1 MLMNIYLNYC
11 EFGCVSIYPIG
22 SLIGMRYGV
31 KINHLHV
38 EYTVNPQAGYLK
50 EQGIIHVQ
58 FFVEHLIAG
67 R

>member
-1 MLMNIYLNYC
+1 MIVNLDGC
-11 EFGCVSIYPIG
+11 QFGMS
-22 SLIGMRYGV
+22 YGV

-38 EYTVNPQAGYLK
+38 EYTVNPQAGYVK

-58 FFVEHLIAG
+58 FFVGLLIAG

>member
-1 MLMNIYLNYC
+1 MIVNSDVC
-11 EFGCVSIYPIG
+11 QFFWF
-22 SLIGMRYGV
+22 IGMRYGV
-31 KINHLHV
+31 KINHLHG

-58 FFVEHLIAG
+58 FFVGQLTAG